1 MKSLSNASQRF
12 VALTN
17 IFTGSFSGNL
27 VGPLVA
33 GMLYDSVGFRWGG
46 VGVQAIL
53 AIAAAA
59 TLLVRCWDTRKM
71 LVGDKLYQEIPAQ
84 EDINY

>member
-1 MKSLSNASQRF
+1 
-12 VALTN
+12 
-17 IFTGSFSGNL
+17 
-27 VGPLVA
+27 
-33 GMLYDSVGFRWGG
+33 MLYDSVGFRWGG